1 MSMDDDANRLPRTVT
16 PSRYDLTLDTDLDAG
31 TFSGSEDVT
40 VRIHEPVEEIVLNAL
55 ELQIDAGWLEDGAGR
70 RVEIRKID
78 LDEIAERAR
87 LVLGETV
94 HPGSWSLHLE
104 FRGALNDKLRGYYRS
119 TYTDEAGTHV
129 IGTTHFEATDARRAF
144 PCWDEPDLKAVFGV
158 TLVVQDGLAALSN
171 GPEISREPA
180 DGGRVRVRF
189 ADTMVMSTYLVAFVV
204 GRLELTG
211 PVDVDGV
218 PLRIAHVPGKGHL
231 TAFALEIGA
240 FSLRFFA
247 EYYGIPY
254 PDAKVDFIALPD
266 FGAGAM
272 ENLGCITYREALLLV
287 DPEQATQQELLNIAD
302 VVAHELAHMWFGDL
316 VTMRWWNGI
325 WLNEAFATFMANLT
339 VDAFKPEW
347 ERWASFRRSISSA
360 LEIDGLDSTRSIEYP
375 VRSPDDASDMFDT
388 LTYTKGAAVLRML
401 EQYLGAD
408 RFREGIRLYLAKHAH
423 GSTETE
429 DLWDAIE
436 EGTGEPVRRIMDSW
450 IWQGGYPVIAAE
462 RTDQALALSQERF
475 RYLGGDDGT
484 RWEVPLLVRFGA
496 SGVVPTPVLVSH
508 DAGTG
513 EGSATVSW
521 WDSDAGPAQAVV
533 NAGGSSFIRVR
544 YGDGLREI
552 VFGAVPDGLSPI
564 ERFGLVD
571 DAWATVMAGLSSV
584 GEFLRLVERFGGESD
599 LHVWQALIHGLA
611 WLDRI
616 AEGELRGRLQAFVQG
631 LLDPA
636 LGRLGWD
643 PAPDEPDL
651 TRALRGSLAGALA
664 VLGNDA
670 DAVERLR
677 ALEATARSGEPVDA
691 ALASAAVGVSAATG
705 GAEEYEAFLER
716 RETAPTPQE
725 QLRYLYA
732 LPDFRDKALLDR
744 TLELAMTDAV
754 RTQNAPS
761 VLARGIANRDLGER
775 AWRFVRDRWDEIVR
789 RLPANTIIYV
799 ADPVRLLTTP
809 ELETEVQAFF
819 AEHDIPQ
826 ARKMLQQVLERQ
838 RVNVAFRGRAEPE
851 LRAALGV

>member
-1 MSMDDDANRLPRTVT
+1 MDDAHRLPRTVT

-31 TFSGSEDVT
+31 AFSGSEDVT
-40 VRIHEPVEEIVLNAL
+40 VRVHEPVDEIVLNAL
-55 ELQIDAGWLEDGAGR
+55 ELQIDAAWLEDGGGR
-70 RVEIRKID
+70 RVEVRKVD
-78 LDEIAERAR
+78 LDEIAERAT
-87 LVLGETV
+87 LALDEPV
-94 HPGSWSLHLE
+94 HPGTWTLHLE
-104 FRGALNDKLRGYYRS
+104 FRGVLNDLLRGYYRS

-144 PCWDEPDLKAVFGV
+144 PCWDEPDLKAVFGI
-158 TLVVQDGLAALSN
+158 TLIVREGLTALSN

-180 DGGRVRVRF
+180 GDGKVRIRF

-204 GRLELTG
+204 GRLELTE

-231 TAFALEIGA
+231 TGFALEIGA
-240 FSLRFFA
+240 FALRFFA

-254 PDAKVDFIALPD
+254 PDAKVDFVALPD

-287 DPEQATQQELLNIAD
+287 DPGQATQPELLNVAD

-347 ERWASFRRSISSA
+347 ERWASFRRSISAA

-375 VRSPDDASDMFDT
+375 VHSPDDASDMFDT

-408 RFREGIRLYLAKHAH
+408 RFREGIRLYLARHAH

-450 IWQGGYPVIAAE
+450 IWQGGYPVVTAE

-496 SGVVPTPVLVSH
+496 PGVVPTPVLVPH
-508 DAGTG
+508 QAGTG
-513 EGSATVSW
+513 QGTAAVSW
-521 WDSDAGPAQAVV
+521 WDADAGPAEVVV
-533 NAGGSSFIRVR
+533 NAGGSSFVRVR
-544 YGDGLREI
+544 YEAGLRDALI
-552 VFGAVPDGLSPI
+552 AAMPDGLTAI

-571 DAWATVMAGLSSV
+571 DAWATVMAGLSDV
-584 GEFLRLVERFGGESD
+584 GGFLTLVQGFAGETD

-616 AEGELRGRLQAFVQG
+616 AEGEVRERLRAFVRDLVG
-631 LLDPA
+631 PA

-643 PAPDEPDL
+643 PAADEPDL

-664 VLGNDA
+664 VLGDDA
-670 DAVERLR
+670 EAGERLR
-677 ALEATARSGEPVDA
+677 ALEARARGGEPVDA
-691 ALASAAVGVSAATG
+691 ALASAAVGVTAATG
-705 GAEEYEAFLER
+705 GADEYEAYLER
-716 RETAPTPQE
+716 RDTAPTPQE

-732 LPDFRDKALLDR
+732 LPDFRDEGLLDR

-754 RTQNAPS
+754 RTQNAHAL
-761 VLARGIANRDLGER
+761 LARAIANRDLGER
-775 AWRFVRDRWDEIVR
+775 AWRFVRDRWDQIVR
-789 RLPANTIIYV
+789 RLPPNTVIYV

-809 ELETEVQAFF
+809 ELEAEVQAFF

-826 ARKMLQQVLERQ
+826 ARKMLRQVLERQ
-838 RVNVAFRGRAEPE
+838 RVNGAFRRRAEAE
-851 LRAALGV
+851 LAAALGP